1 MTQVFLCCYILLR
14 IFIGVY
20 AKMIIGDKV
29 ITRNLQ
35 DGVVVGINSN
45 GSIIVKLHSGKSIV
59 TTKSRVTLRS

>member
-1 MTQVFLCCYILLR
+1 MTQVFLCCYILLY

-20 AKMIIGDKV
+20 VKMSIGARI